1 MALETGTYVNALVT
15 SNPASTDGLAQADD
29 HIRLIKTT
37 LKNTFANTTGAIT
50 ASHSELNLL
59 DGATLTTDELNKLDG
74 VTASTDEINSIDGVT
89 SNVQTQLDTKAPTE
103 SPTFTGTVAAPTVTV
118 TTANIV
124 AVDLGS
130 WTITETSGVL
140 QFYTGGEPRMK
151 LDASGNLTV
160 TGDVTGFGSAT

>member
-37 LKNTFANTTGAIT
+37 LKNTLPNATGAIT
-50 ASHSELNLL
+50 ASHSELNAL
-59 DGATLTTDELNKLDG
+59 DGSTATTAELNVLSGLTATTDELNY
-74 VTASTDEINSIDGVT
+74 TDGVT
-89 SNVQTQLDTKAPTE
+89 SNVQTQLNTKAPTA

-118 TTANIV
+118 TTANIGT
-124 AVDLGS
+124 VDLGA
-130 WTITETSGVL
+130 WTITESNGVL
-140 QFYTGGEPRMK
+140 RFYTGGSPRMK

>member
-37 LKNTFANTTGAIT
+37 LKNTLPNATGAIT
-50 ASHSELNLL
+50 ASHSELNVL
-59 DGATLTTDELNKLDG
+59 DGATVSTAELNKLDG
-74 VTASTDEINSIDGVT
+74 VTATTTEINRIDGVT
-89 SNVQTQLDTKAPTE
+89 SNVQTQLNTKAPKA

-118 TTANIV
+118 TTANIGT
-124 AVDLGS
+124 VDLGA
-130 WTITETSGVL
+130 WTITESNGVL
-140 QFYTGGEPRMK
+140 RFYTGGSPRMK

>member
-29 HIRLIKTT
+29 HIRLIKSTIKAT
-37 LKNTFANTTGAIT
+37 VPNVTGAIT
-50 ASHSELNLL
+50 ASHSALNVLDGSTATTAELNVLSGL
-59 DGATLTTDELNKLDG
+59 TATTDELNY
-74 VTASTDEINSIDGVT
+74 TDGVT
-89 SNVQTQLDTKAPTE
+89 SNVQTQLNTKAPTA

-118 TTANIV
+118 TTANIGT
-124 AVDLGS
+124 VDLGA
-130 WTITETSGVL
+130 WTITESSGVL
-140 QFYTGGEPRMK
+140 RFYTGGSPRMK